1 MIGISFRDRDGN
13 RAKATCYCA
22 VSTLQADAWMLA
34 IAIADRMAALSNA
47 LLSKIELTWR
57 YTIDSPAEPANDSSI
72 ERKILMLITNEDEE
86 INGLVIPSPADNW
99 ETIGNYAGIRLDL
112 ASAAAVQFV
121 AMLESIDFRTDDNRQ
136 LGTILAAGGLAL

>member
-1 MIGISFRDRDGN
+1 
-13 RAKATCYCA
+13 
-22 VSTLQADAWMLA
+22 MLA
-34 IAIADRMAALSNA
+34 IAIADRMAALSDA

-57 YTIDSPAEPANDSSI
+57 YTIDSPAEPALDSTV

-121 AMLESIDFRTDDNRQ
+121 AMLESIDFRTDDNRP
-136 LGTILAAGGLAL
+136 LGIILAAGGLAL